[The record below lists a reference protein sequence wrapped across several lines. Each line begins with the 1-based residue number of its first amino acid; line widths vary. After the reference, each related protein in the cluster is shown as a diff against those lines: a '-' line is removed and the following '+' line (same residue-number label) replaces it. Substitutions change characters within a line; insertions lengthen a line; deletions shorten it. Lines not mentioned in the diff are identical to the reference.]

1 MSNIL
6 KYKTFSGNVIEGNL
20 WIEMFKTADQYQDD
34 GWWCVPLS
42 EEAWKLWSP
51 LDPETEEHAGFSYNK
66 DITDIILPTV
76 ITRIGS
82 YTFERCSKL
91 VSVNIPES
99 VTQVGEQILFDSGW
113 ENQQPE
119 KTF

>member
-42 EEAWKLWSP
+42 EEAWNLWSP

-66 DITDIILPTV
+66 DITD
-76 ITRIGS
+76 R
-82 YTFERCSKL
+82 
-91 VSVNIPES
+91 
-99 VTQVGEQILFDSGW
+99 
-113 ENQQPE
+113 
-119 KTF
+119 